1 MHDNLRAPYIFIVY
15 QDSEVD
21 LANPLQELFKGW
33 GYEAFHCRQQHRDA
47 QDYRVDLREKL
58 FKCDVV
64 VLLLSR
70 EFRWSSYCQAEAGST
85 MVFDKPFVPI
95 IVSPATVQE
104 IDQEIAPVLAKYQCV
119 STDDPDFLNKVEAS
133 LRSALDDRK
142 ARLTQLLAT
151 LQGLGSKEPGP
162 SKIVYDGK
170 ETIRRSDVAA
180 AVKNIEEKYLLYQP
194 KKAAVTAWP
203 SLTDDGCKQSIV
215 GNIRKSLEDRK
226 KDTTLVFVGVSLK
239 YSLKLIADALVDLS
253 KNGKPTAAEASIPKK
268 LRITLVHMDSE
279 SHILHAM
286 KDQLDTESIRD
297 NFDDAKWLEIYDHWK
312 TLCKSVAIELEKP
325 IRHRIDYIPPRVGL
339 LIDATYL
346 YAGRCSIRL
355 IGDHE
360 VPMTDVH
367 SNLPPPPGNIPRF
380 NLDVGE
386 NEYQFFIRDPSAK
399 HDDTPTNRAIYKAM
413 REFRGSVVAYRQR
426 RFNAGIR
433 SIWES
438 AEWTDA
444 LDRYISARTPADTIT
459 FVSAT
464 SQRFHKLIRS
474 ALRVGASVTIYHHDV
489 VPNSQAILSLRA
501 RYKPATVVAYDHS
514 PTFRAVIVG
523 DVAIGFQPYITPDL
537 RSEGAEMTK
546 LPLCLIITSLFS
558 NFTELKQSVLESFEP
573 VGQALA

>member
-21 LANPLQELFKGW
+21 LASALQELFKGW
-33 GYEAFHCRQQHRDA
+33 GYETFHCRQRHRDA

-104 IDQEIAPVLAKYQCV
+104 VDHEIAPVLAKYQCV
-119 STDDPDFLNKVEAS
+119 STDEPDFLNKVEGL

-170 ETIRRSDVAA
+170 ETNRRNDVAA
-180 AVKNIEEKYLLYQP
+180 AVKNIEEKYHLYQP
-194 KKAAVTAWP
+194 KKATVTAWP
-203 SLTDDGCKQSIV
+203 SLTDDGCKESV
-215 GNIRKSLEDRK
+215 LGNIRKSLANRSQ
-226 KDTTLVFVGVSLK
+226 DTTLVFVGVSLK
-239 YSLKLIADALVDLS
+239 YSLDLIATALIDLARTA
-253 KNGKPTAAEASIPKK
+253 KPTALEATIPKK
-268 LRITLVHMDSE
+268 LRVTLVHMDSD

-286 KDQLDTESIRD
+286 DDARDRKRIRD
-297 NFDDAKWLEIYDHWK
+297 NFDDVNWPGIYDHWK
-312 TLCKSVAIELEKP
+312 KLCASVAIELEEP

-346 YAGRCSIRL
+346 YAGRCSMRL
-355 IGDHE
+355 IGDHD
-360 VPMTDVH
+360 VPMSDVH
-367 SNLPPPPGNIPRF
+367 TNLPPRPGNIPQF

-386 NEYQFFIRDPSAK
+386 NEYQFFRKDPSTRD
-399 HDDTPTNRAIYKAM
+399 DDTPAGKAIYKAM
-413 REFRGSVVAYRQR
+413 REFKGSVVAYRQR
-426 RFNAGIR
+426 EFNAGIR
-433 SIWES
+433 PIWES
-438 AEWTDA
+438 VEWTDV
-444 LDRYISARTPADTIT
+444 LDRYIRARTPADAIT

-464 SQRFHKLIRS
+464 SQRFQKLIRS
-474 ALRVGASVTIYHHDV
+474 ALRVGATVTIYHHDLD
-489 VPNSQAILSLRA
+489 PNSKAIAELRA
-501 RYKPATVVAYDHS
+501 RFKPATVLAYDHP
-514 PTFRAVIVG
+514 PTFRTVIVG
-523 DVAIGFQPYITPDL
+523 DVAIGLQPYISPDL
-537 RSEGAEMTK
+537 GSASAEMTK
-546 LPLCLIITSLFS
+546 LPLCLIITSLFR
-558 NFTELKQSVLESFEP
+558 NFAELKQSVLESFKH